1 MQKFFYVAVITLLSA
16 ACSSGTPKS
25 ESSSGVQDISSE
37 HVVLVKFDVEGMT
50 CEGCE
55 NAVKASV
62 NKLEG
67 IQEVT
72 ASHKDGES
80 LVKFDTTL
88 ASPQSISEAIT
99 AAGYQVKGSQTS
111 DE

>member
-1 MQKFFYVAVITLLSA
+1 MRKLFYLVLIILLSIS
-16 ACSSGTPKS
+16 CSSGTKKS
-25 ESSSGVQDISSE
+25 EDSPGAQSLSSE

-62 NKLEG
+62 NKLDG

-80 LVKFDTTL
+80 VVKFDSTL
-88 ASPQSISEAIT
+88 VNPQLISEAIK
-99 AAGYQVKGSQTS
+99 AAGYQVTGSKQS